1 MTYITKAEFRGAG
14 SNPIVAQAT
23 TAALPDAQLDD
34 LIEKASRYFDLLCGK
49 TPGYFE
55 MADTEPS
62 ERTFYGDGTHFL
74 KIDRYVSGSL
84 NATITV
90 PSGYTAPDF
99 IERDGYL
106 RITDSGGVLLAGLSP
121 TFSEGWW
128 PNVPITISAR
138 WGFDSTPEDVKL
150 AIIELSA
157 NLWRETDPANVK
169 LVNLEGQPL
178 REKYPPRVWEVARR
192 YRVKGATFV

>member
-1 MTYITKAEFRGAG
+1 MYLTKEEFRGAG
-14 SNPIVAQAT
+14 GNPIVAQAT
-23 TAALPDAQLDD
+23 TAALPDAQLED

-49 TPGYFE
+49 KPGYFE
-55 MADTEPS
+55 AADTEPS
-62 ERTFYGDGTHFL
+62 ERTFYGDGTYFL
-74 KIDRYVSGSL
+74 KIDRYVADSL
-84 NATITV
+84 NTTLTL

-99 IERDGYL
+99 VERDGYL
-106 RITDSGGVLLAGLSP
+106 RITDSSGALLTRLSP

-128 PNVPITISAR
+128 ANVPITISAR
-138 WGFDSTPEDVKL
+138 WGFESTPEDVKFAIVEL
-150 AIIELSA
+150 AV

-192 YRVKGATFV
+192 HRLKGATFV